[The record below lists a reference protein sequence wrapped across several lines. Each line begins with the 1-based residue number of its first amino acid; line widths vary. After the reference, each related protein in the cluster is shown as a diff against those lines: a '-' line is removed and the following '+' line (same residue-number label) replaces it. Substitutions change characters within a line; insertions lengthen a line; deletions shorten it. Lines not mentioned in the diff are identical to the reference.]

1 MSVCVFSILF
11 SNISYHTDMEN
22 LFLNLNPGLLF
33 LAINSFI
40 LVTVWYRKATLDAA
54 NSKGLR
60 VKLPW
65 KHPTGWS
72 ARGILIELMQKQKK
86 DNSFWANIR
95 KTSKVRHYV
104 FPYLAKF
111 VYSGRVGF
119 PRVNIWNQRGF
130 LSWENESVF
139 CSPQF
144 LRGEKI
150 LLLDSFWMNRKN
162 CGRVVHRTV
171 SETAISVLWEK
182 ENK

>member
-72 ARGILIELMQKQKK
+72 ARGILIELMQKKK
-86 DNSFWANIR
+86 
-95 KTSKVRHYV
+95 KTTASEQISEKQAR
-104 FPYLAKF
+104 F
-111 VYSGRVGF
+111 VTMFFHTLRSSSTRAES
-119 PRVNIWNQRGF
+119 GF
-130 LSWENESVF
+130 LGWIFETNEVFFPGKMNPFSVLH
-139 CSPQF
+139 SF
-144 LRGEKI
+144 LEE
-150 LLLDSFWMNRKN
+150 RKS
-162 CGRVVHRTV
+162 CFLTVSGWIGRTV
-171 SETAISVLWEK
+171 AELYIGQ
-182 ENK
+182 